1 MNSVLNRKLFRHK
14 AQIKHKKV
22 PKHLFGTAVNFGLPY
37 LTGLGVGAMRSGLGR
52 SVAPVASRIKSGA
65 SNVAGQISQRTPNI
79 LKDNMLYR
87 GGKKGL
93 GALELGAA
101 PYFAGSGAVNFMQGD
116 YEEALQDFGTA
127 GISYPFMAQGAQMV
141 KPGGRLAREALR
153 ITPKILRKNPIK
165 SALGIG
171 ALTMAPGLVFGADE
185 EQSFNEQKNMAFK
198 KIDDSDLTLKEKNAA
213 KAKILGRPLT
223 ASELNLEV
231 PFLDDDVNQTDIVS
245 AVDEANKVTD
255 EKINKTMQVNNQVNK
270 EIQDDKQ
277 PIVNVNEEGN
287 LEVVD
292 KEDPAL
298 YKEVKSGG
306 QGPVAK
312 EDQDIADARYSS
324 YNAKGMIAD
333 GANPTGNINNAGA
346 TDLIGALNAGDLSV
360 LLTQTKID
368 FQKASDAVANYESK
382 IEARDKEKRKTFEQY
397 KKMYQD
403 MTGDTGNNYRNYAL
417 LKWASRM
424 MSGKTSQ
431 TGFSGFMDV
440 LGQST
445 ESLAQDM
452 MAIDMHEKA
461 KSKALSDSYMNF
473 IQNLDQEYNKGLKDV
488 FTQNIGIINSEL
500 QTEAKTKDEQLRRAS
515 SIYVARIKAQNAL
528 DVANI
533 TAKNTMASKLYNV
546 GKPEYRIVSND
557 YIKANPQ
564 LGLQP
569 TWAGESLLKI
579 YRNKEN
585 ANLKFIEVGGQ
596 LRPIPTEFDPA
607 QFEEGQY
614 DLGRQADLKDRMT
627 AANQLTKLATL
638 FAQTDK
644 ATGGK
649 VIGLSGSLKLL
660 NQIIQSTAE
669 DIPVAGPILGSA
681 YKTVSDFFT
690 SNPEANTIF
699 DVSDASHDDFLANV
713 RGAGTANEMK
723 EEVFNE
729 YKKNYD
735 KAVERSQDMNYL
747 RRTAGRNA
755 SDEEIKALS
764 TMLII
769 ESRARY
775 LLARMNKTRDRIS
788 NEDLK
793 QSGKRTTII
802 KTIGSKDI
810 IRKNYGA
817 IYNETLDIMQG
828 VSREYMRVGGDPRA
842 LAKMFPNNPYIIQGL
857 TQMGK
862 TFATDQ
868 NLSAT
873 QNFALD
879 AQKSIEEAFK

>member
-1 MNSVLNRKLFRHK
+1 MGNVLNRKLFRHK
-14 AQIKHKKV
+14 AQVKHKKV
-22 PKHLFGTAVNFGLPY
+22 PKHYFGGFQTIGALGLPY
-37 LTGLGVGAMRSGLGR
+37 LTGLGAGAMRSGFGR
-52 SVAPVASRIKSGA
+52 AVAPVASKIKSGA

-93 GALELGAA
+93 GALELGAT
-101 PYFAGSGAVNFMQGD
+101 PYYAGSGAVNFMQGD
-116 YEEALQDFGTA
+116 YEQAIEDFGTA
-127 GISYPFMAQGAQMV
+127 GIAYPFMAQGAQMV
-141 KPGGRLAREALR
+141 KPRGRLAKEAIR
-153 ITPKILRKNPIK
+153 ITPRILRKNPIK

-171 ALTMAPGLVFGADE
+171 ALTMAPGMLFAED
-185 EQSFNEQKNMAFK
+185 QQDQISKIDANQNLTTKQKNA
-198 KIDDSDLTLKEKNAA
+198 E

-223 ASELNLEV
+223 ASELGLEV

-245 AVDEANKVTD
+245 AVDEANKVTN
-255 EKINKTMQVNNQVNK
+255 EKINKTMQVNNQVNE

-277 PIVNVNEEGN
+277 PIVNVNQEGN

-324 YNAKGMIAD
+324 YNAKGMISD
-333 GANPTGNINNAGA
+333 GSNPTGNINNAGA
-346 TDLIGALNAGDLSV
+346 TDLIGALNSGDLSV

-368 FQKASDAVANYESK
+368 FDKATKAVENYESK

-431 TGFSGFMDV
+431 TGFSGFLDV

-445 ESLAQDM
+445 EGLAQDI

-461 KSKALSDSYMNF
+461 KSKALADSYMSF
-473 IQNLDQEYNKGLKDV
+473 IQNLDQEYNKGMKDV
-488 FTQNIGIINSEL
+488 FTQQIGIINSEL
-500 QTEAKTKDEQLRRAS
+500 QTEAKTIDEQLRRAS
-515 SIYVARIKAQNAL
+515 SIYVARMKAQNAL

-533 TAKNTMASKLYNV
+533 KAKNTFASKLYNV

-557 YIKANPQ
+557 YIRANPQ

-596 LRPIPTEFDPA
+596 LKPIPTDFDPA

-669 DIPVAGPILGSA
+669 DIPVAGPVLGSA

-699 DVSDASHDDFLANV
+699 DVSDASHADFLANV

-735 KAVERSQDMNYL
+735 KAVERSKDMNYL

-810 IRKNYGA
+810 IRKNYGQ

-868 NLSAT
+868 DLSQT
-873 QNFALD
+873 QTFALD

>member
-1 MNSVLNRKLFRHK
+1 MGNVLNRKLFRHK

-22 PKHLFGTAVNFGLPY
+22 PKHFLGGLQSIGALGLPY
-37 LTGLGVGAMRSGLGR
+37 LTGLGAGAMRSGFGR
-52 SVAPVASRIKSGA
+52 AVAPVASRIKSGA

-79 LKDNMLYR
+79 LKDNRLYR
-87 GGKKGL
+87 IGKKGI
-93 GALELGAA
+93 GAA
-101 PYFAGSGAVNFMQGD
+101 ELAYPVGMAGSGTVNFMRGD
-116 YEEALQDFGTA
+116 YEQALEDFGYA
-127 GISYPFMAQGAQMV
+127 GIAYPFMAQGAQMV
-141 KPGGRLAREALR
+141 KPGGRLAKEAIRL
-153 ITPKILRKNPIK
+153 TPRTIRRNPFK

-171 ALTMAPGLVFGADE
+171 ALTMAPGMLFAED
-185 EQSFNEQKNMAFK
+185 QQDQISKIDANPDLTREQKN
-198 KIDDSDLTLKEKNAA
+198 SE

-223 ASELNLEV
+223 ASELGLEV

-255 EKINKTMQVNNQVNK
+255 EKINKTMQVNNQVNQD
-270 EIQDDKQ
+270 IQDDKQ
-277 PIVNVNEEGN
+277 PIVNVNQEGN

-306 QGPVAK
+306 RGPVAK

-324 YNAKGMIAD
+324 YNAKGMITD
-333 GANPTGNINNAGA
+333 GANPTGNVNNAN
-346 TDLIGALNAGDLSV
+346 TSDLIGALNAGDLSV

-461 KSKALSDSYMNF
+461 TSTALANSYMSF
-473 IQNLDQEYNKGLKDV
+473 IQNLDKEYNKGMKDV

-528 DVANI
+528 DVANAKA
-533 TAKNTMASKLYNV
+533 TADRFKNQYNV
-546 GKPEYRIVSND
+546 GDKPELRVVSNE

-564 LGLQP
+564 LGIQP
-569 TWAGESLLKI
+569 TWSGESLLKI
-579 YRNKEN
+579 YRHKTN
-585 ANLKFIEVGGQ
+585 ANLKYIDVGGRLQ
-596 LRPIPTEFDPA
+596 PLPTNFDPA
-607 QFEEGQY
+607 EFEEAQK
-614 DLGRQADLKDRMT
+614 DIGRQADLKDRMT
-627 AANQLTKLATL
+627 AANQLTKLTVL
-638 FAQTDK
+638 FDQINK
-644 ATGGK
+644 ATGGE
-649 VIGLSGSLKLL
+649 VIGLSGGIKLASQILK
-660 NQIIQSTAE
+660 STAE
-669 DIPVAGPILGSA
+669 DIPIAGPFLGKA
-681 YKTVSDFFT
+681 YEGISDFFS

-699 DVSDASHDDFLANV
+699 DISEGSHADFLANV
-713 RGAGTANEMK
+713 RGAGTGNEMK
-723 EEVFNE
+723 EDVFNQYAKE
-729 YKKNYD
+729 YE
-735 KAVERSQDMNYL
+735 AVVKRAEDLDGL
-747 RRTAGRNA
+747 RRMKGMKDA
-755 SDEEIKALS
+755 SDDEIKALS

-788 NEDLK
+788 NADLDNAA
-793 QSGKRTTII
+793 KRTGII
-802 KTIGSKDI
+802 KLIGSKEI
-810 IRKNYGA
+810 IEKNYGQ
-817 IYNETLDIMQG
+817 IYEQTLGIMKG
-828 VSREYMRVGGDPRA
+828 VSREYLRVGGDPRA

-857 TQMGK
+857 SNMGK
-862 TFATDQ
+862 TFQQSTRLEQ
-868 NLSAT
+868 T
-873 QNFALD
+873 QSFALD
-879 AQKSIEEAFK
+879 AQKSIEDAFK

>member
-1 MNSVLNRKLFRHK
+1 MTSVLNRKLFRHK
-14 AQIKHKKV
+14 AQVKHKKV
-22 PKHLFGTAVNFGLPY
+22 PKHLLGGLQTITALGMPTML
-37 LTGLGVGAMRSGLGR
+37 GLGRAFGGAKSGLGR
-52 SVAPVASRIKSGA
+52 TVAPVVSKIKSGA

-87 GGKKGL
+87 GGKKGF
-93 GALELGAA
+93 GAA
-101 PYFAGSGAVNFMQGD
+101 ELAYPIGMGGSGAVNFMQGD
-116 YEEALQDFGTA
+116 YEQALEDFGYA
-127 GISYPFMAQGAQMV
+127 GIGYPFMAQGAQMV

-153 ITPKILRKNPIK
+153 LTPRFIRRNPIK

-171 ALTMAPGLVFGADE
+171 ALTMAPGMLFAED
-185 EQSFNEQKNMAFK
+185 QQDQISKIDANPDLTREQKN
-198 KIDDSDLTLKEKNAA
+198 SE

-223 ASELNLEV
+223 ASELGLEV
-231 PFLDDDVNQTDIVS
+231 PFLDDDTNQTDIVS
-245 AVDEANKVTD
+245 AVDEANKVTE

-270 EIQDDKQ
+270 EIQEDKQ

-312 EDQDIADARYSS
+312 EDQDVADARYSS
-324 YNAKGMIAD
+324 YNAKGMITD

-346 TDLIGALNAGDLSV
+346 TDLIGALNSGDLSV

-368 FQKASDAVANYESK
+368 FDKATKAVENYESK

-431 TGFSGFMDV
+431 TGFSGFLDV

-445 ESLAQDM
+445 EGLAQDI

-461 KSKALSDSYMNF
+461 KSKALADSYMSF
-473 IQNLDQEYNKGLKDV
+473 IQNLDQEYNKGLKDA
-488 FTQNIGIINSEL
+488 FTQQIGIINSEL
-500 QTEAKTKDEQLRRAS
+500 QTEAKTKDAQLNRATNILS
-515 SIYVARIKAQNAL
+515 ARMKAQNAL

-533 TAKNTMASKLYNV
+533 KAINTFNSKRYNV

-596 LRPIPTEFDPA
+596 LRQIPTDFDPA

-649 VIGLSGSLKLL
+649 VIGLSGSLRLL

-669 DIPVAGPILGSA
+669 DIPVAGPVLGSA

-699 DVSDASHDDFLANV
+699 DVSDDSHADFLANV
-713 RGAGTANEMK
+713 RGAGTGSEMK

-735 KAVERSQDMNYL
+735 LAVKRSEDMNYL
-747 RRTAGRNA
+747 RRVAGRDA

-810 IRKNYGA
+810 IRENYGA

-828 VSREYMRVGGDPRA
+828 VSREYLRVGGDPRA

-868 NLSAT
+868 NLSET

-879 AQKSIEEAFK
+879 AQKSILEAFK

>member
-1 MNSVLNRKLFRHK
+1 
-14 AQIKHKKV
+14 
-22 PKHLFGTAVNFGLPY
+22 
-37 LTGLGVGAMRSGLGR
+37 
-52 SVAPVASRIKSGA
+52 
-65 SNVAGQISQRTPNI
+65 
-79 LKDNMLYR
+79 
-87 GGKKGL
+87 
-93 GALELGAA
+93 
-101 PYFAGSGAVNFMQGD
+101 
-116 YEEALQDFGTA
+116 
-127 GISYPFMAQGAQMV
+127 
-141 KPGGRLAREALR
+141 
-153 ITPKILRKNPIK
+153 
-165 SALGIG
+165 
-171 ALTMAPGLVFGADE
+171 
-185 EQSFNEQKNMAFK
+185 
-198 KIDDSDLTLKEKNAA
+198 
-213 KAKILGRPLT
+213 
-223 ASELNLEV
+223 
-231 PFLDDDVNQTDIVS
+231 
-245 AVDEANKVTD
+245 
-255 EKINKTMQVNNQVNK
+255 
-270 EIQDDKQ
+270 
-277 PIVNVNEEGN
+277 
-287 LEVVD
+287 
-292 KEDPAL
+292 
-298 YKEVKSGG
+298 
-306 QGPVAK
+306 
-312 EDQDIADARYSS
+312 
-324 YNAKGMIAD
+324 
-333 GANPTGNINNAGA
+333 
-346 TDLIGALNAGDLSV
+346 
-360 LLTQTKID
+360 
-368 FQKASDAVANYESK
+368 
-382 IEARDKEKRKTFEQY
+382 
-397 KKMYQD
+397 
-403 MTGDTGNNYRNYAL
+403 
-417 LKWASRM
+417 
-424 MSGKTSQ
+424 
-431 TGFSGFMDV
+431 
-440 LGQST
+440 
-445 ESLAQDM
+445 
-452 MAIDMHEKA
+452 
-461 KSKALSDSYMNF
+461 MNF